1 MTIPAS
7 PRRPERELEARQGS
21 AAMAA
26 PEPHDLESRKRLL
39 KEFLEELLGT
49 GGISAGVGLLGTA
62 GEVLACEAVG
72 RAVEEPPS
80 LATPGTL
87 FDLAS
92 LTKPVVAT
100 LALVLDERGLLPLDL
115 TIGEIFRSAH
125 PRLRK
130 RRLGQLLRHRSGLA
144 PWAPLYARSES
155 RSQALDLLLSGELLS
170 AEGEAYS
177 DLGYI
182 LWGFAAEDSL
192 GSPLSQLLPERLFA
206 PLGIN
211 NMTPSPGPRPD
222 VAQTR
227 LNNDREV
234 ELARAQGWQ
243 IHPVRQVP
251 HGTVQDGNARF
262 FGGMAGHGGL
272 FSTASA
278 MWKLG
283 REWLAPGRVLKGP
296 DVAEAL
302 GYGER
307 YALGWWWRR
316 MRGHA
321 GPALSPRAFG
331 MVGFTGG
338 SCWIDPDKALVA
350 VLLTHRRYATFDLA
364 PWRRR
369 FHRLAVD
376 VVSEVR
382 PALAG

>member
-1 MTIPAS
+1 VPDLAD
-7 PRRPERELEARQGS
+7 LQARKQ
-21 AAMAA
+21 
-26 PEPHDLESRKRLL
+26 LL
-39 KEFLEELLGT
+39 KEFLDELHQT
-49 GGISAGVGLLGTA
+49 GGISAAVGLIGTTA
-62 GEVLACEAVG
+62 DVAVAEAVG
-72 RAVEEPPS
+72 RAVEEPAS
-80 LATPGTL
+80 IAMPGTL

-100 LALVLDERGLLPLDL
+100 LALVLDERDQLPLDT
-115 TIGEIFRSAH
+115 TIGEIFRHAH

-144 PWAPLYARSES
+144 PWTPLFVRCES
-155 RSQALDLLLSGELLS
+155 RSDALDILLCGDVLS
-170 AEGEAYS
+170 AGGETYS

-182 LWGFAAEDSL
+182 LWGFAAEDAL
-192 GSPLSQLLPERLFA
+192 GTPLSQLLKERLFQ
-206 PLGIN
+206 PLNIN

-222 VAQTR
+222 VAQCR
-227 LNNDREV
+227 LANDREI
-234 ELARAQGWQ
+234 ELAREQGFQ
-243 IHPVRQVP
+243 IAAVRQVP

-262 FGGMAGHGGL
+262 LGGMAGNAGL

-278 MWKLG
+278 LWKLS
-283 REWLAPGRVLKGP
+283 REWLAPGRVLQQR
-296 DVAEAL
+296 DVADAL

-338 SCWIDPDKALVA
+338 SCWSDPDRGLVA
-350 VLLTHRRYATFDLA
+350 VLLSHRRSPTFDLA

-376 VVSEVR
+376 VVAELR
-382 PALAG
+382 PALAS

>member
-1 MTIPAS
+1 MP
-7 PRRPERELEARQGS
+7 
-21 AAMAA
+21 
-26 PEPHDLESRKRLL
+26 DLFEVQARKRQL
-39 KEFLEELLGT
+39 KEFLDELLDT
-49 GGISAGVGLLGTA
+49 GGISAGVGLLGNVTD
-62 GEVLACEAVG
+62 VLAVEAVG
-72 RAVEEPPS
+72 RSVEEPAS
-80 LATPGTL
+80 IATPGTL

-100 LALVLDERGLLPLDL
+100 LALVLDEQGKLPLDL
-115 TIGEIFRSAH
+115 TVGEIFGHAH

-144 PWAPLYARSES
+144 PWTPLFARCES
-155 RSQALDLLLSGELLS
+155 RSDALDLLVSGELQS
-170 AEGEAYS
+170 AEGETYS

-182 LWGFAAEDSL
+182 LWGFAAEDVL
-192 GSPLSQLLPERLFA
+192 GTPLSQMLQERLFQ
-206 PLGIN
+206 PLNIH

-222 VAQTR
+222 VAQCR
-227 LNNDREV
+227 LSNDREI
-234 ELARAQGWQ
+234 ELARAQGFQ
-243 IHPVRQVP
+243 IAPVRQIP

-262 FGGMAGHGGL
+262 LGGMAGNGGL

-278 MWKLG
+278 LWKLS
-283 REWLAPGRVLKGP
+283 REWLAPGRVLQGG
-296 DVAEAL
+296 DVADAL

-321 GPALSPRAFG
+321 GPALSAHAFG

-338 SCWIDPDKALVA
+338 SCWSDPDRSLVA
-350 VLLTHRRYATFDLA
+350 VLLTHRKSPSFDLA

-376 VVSEVR
+376 VVAEVR
-382 PALAG
+382 PALAS

>member
-1 MTIPAS
+1 MI
-7 PRRPERELEARQGS
+7 EALDIR
-21 AAMAA
+21 
-26 PEPHDLESRKRLL
+26 SRKHMLG
-39 KEFLEELLGT
+39 ELLGDLLDT
-49 GGISAGVGLLGTA
+49 GGISAGVGLLGTVS
-62 GEVLACEAVG
+62 EVLACEAVG
-72 RAVEEPPS
+72 RAVEEPPTI
-80 LATPGTL
+80 ATPGTL

-100 LALVLDERGLLPLDL
+100 LALVLDERGALPLDL
-115 TIGEIFRSAH
+115 TVGDIFHDAH

-130 RRLGQLLRHRSGLA
+130 RRLGQLLRHRSGLR
-144 PWAPLYARSES
+144 PWTPLFARCES
-155 RSQALDLLLSGELLS
+155 RTQALDLLLSGELM
-170 AEGEAYS
+170 AGEGEAYS

-182 LWGFAAEDSL
+182 LWGFAAEDTT
-192 GSPLSQLLPERLFA
+192 GQPLSQLLQERLFV
-206 PLGIN
+206 PLGIS
-211 NMTPSPGPRPD
+211 NMAPSPGPRPD
-222 VAQTR
+222 VAQCR
-227 LNNDREV
+227 LSNDREID
-234 ELARAQGWQ
+234 LAREQGIQ
-243 IHPVRQVP
+243 IQPVRQIP

-262 FGGMAGHGGL
+262 LGGMAGHGGL

-283 REWLAPGRVLKGP
+283 REWLSPGRVLKAR
-296 DVAEAL
+296 DVADAL

-338 SCWIDPDKALVA
+338 SCWMDPDRGLVA
-350 VLLTHRRYATFDLA
+350 VLLTHRRHPSFDLA
-364 PWRRR
+364 PWRRK

-376 VVSEVR
+376 IVSEVR